1 MSWTLTAAD
10 LPDLARG
17 ATLLGTGGG
26 GDPYI
31 GQMLVQQV
39 LGDRGITILDPDEL
53 ADDLFVIPTA
63 QMGAPTVMVEKIPAG
78 TEPLAALRTLEAHL
92 GRTAE
97 ATMPIECGG
106 INSMIPLIVA
116 AESGLPVVDADGMG
130 RAFPELSMETFAVYG
145 VQGSPLALA
154 GERGEHV
161 IIDTGADN
169 RQMESFARAITIKL
183 GGVGHIADY
192 AMTGADVRRTAVPR
206 TLSMALNLGRAIRE
220 AREQHRD
227 PFVAIADTLSSTLYS
242 EVRELHT
249 GKVVDVERRTT
260 EGFARGTAVIDSAD
274 GQGDRVSIA
283 FQNENLTA
291 YRGDEL
297 LAIVPDLICIVDHE
311 TAEPITTEGLR
322 YGQRVRVLGI
332 STPDL
337 MRTPE
342 ALDTFGPT
350 AFGLTEAFRPV
361 ESLPG
366 TRIAPQGSAVAAPGH
381 ASAAGQVSAS
391 EQAPA

>member
-1 MSWTLTAAD
+1 MSWELTAAD

-31 GQMLVQQV
+31 GKMLVERV
-39 LGDRGITILDPDEL
+39 LGDRSITILDPDEL

-78 TEPLAALRTLEAHL
+78 TEPTLALRTLEKHL
-92 GRTAE
+92 GRTAD

-106 INSMIPLIVA
+106 INSMIPLVVA
-116 AESGLPVVDADGMG
+116 AETGLPVVDADGMG

-145 VQGSPLALA
+145 VHGSPLALA
-154 GERGEHV
+154 GERGEQV
-161 IIDTGADN
+161 VIDTGDDD
-169 RQMESFARAITIKL
+169 RQMEWLARGITIRL
-183 GGVGHIADY
+183 GGVGHIAEY

-206 TLSMALNLGRAIRE
+206 TISMALALGRAIRL
-220 AREQHRD
+220 AREDHRS
-227 PFVAIADTLSSTLYS
+227 PFEAIGATLASTLYPHL
-242 EVRELHT
+242 RELHV

-260 EGFARGTAVIDSAD
+260 EGFAKGRAVIAPLGDD
-274 GQGDRVSIA
+274 GETLEIS
-283 FQNENLTA
+283 FQNENLIA
-291 YRGDEL
+291 RRGGRL
-297 LAIVPDLICIVDHE
+297 VAIVPDLICVVDHE

-332 STPDL
+332 STPAM

-342 ALDTFGPT
+342 ALAAFGPS
-350 AFGLTEAFRPV
+350 AFGLQEDFVAV
-361 ESLPG
+361 EEL
-366 TRIAPQGSAVAAPGH
+366 
-381 ASAAGQVSAS
+381 AG
-391 EQAPA
+391 P

>member
-1 MSWTLTAAD
+1 MSWELTAAD

-31 GQMLVQQV
+31 GKMLVERV
-39 LGDRGITILDPDEL
+39 LGDRSITILDPDEL

-78 TEPLAALRTLEAHL
+78 TEPTLALRTLEKHL
-92 GRTAE
+92 GRTAD

-106 INSMIPLIVA
+106 INSMIPLVVA
-116 AESGLPVVDADGMG
+116 AETGLPVVDADGMG

-145 VQGSPLALA
+145 VHGSPLALA
-154 GERGEHV
+154 GERGEQV
-161 IIDTGADN
+161 VIDTGDDD
-169 RQMESFARAITIKL
+169 RQMEWLARGITIRL
-183 GGVGHIADY
+183 GGVGHIAEY

-206 TLSMALNLGRAIRE
+206 TISMALALGRAIRL
-220 AREQHRD
+220 AREGHRS
-227 PFVAIADTLSSTLYS
+227 PFEAIGATLASTLYPHL
-242 EVRELHT
+242 RELHV

-260 EGFARGTAVIDSAD
+260 EGFAKGRAVIAPLGDD
-274 GQGDRVSIA
+274 GETLEIS
-283 FQNENLTA
+283 FQNENLIA
-291 YRGDEL
+291 RRGGRL
-297 LAIVPDLICIVDHE
+297 VAIVPDLICVVDHE

-332 STPDL
+332 STPAM

-342 ALDTFGPT
+342 ALAAFGPS
-350 AFGLTEAFRPV
+350 AFGLQEDFVAV
-361 ESLPG
+361 EEL
-366 TRIAPQGSAVAAPGH
+366 
-381 ASAAGQVSAS
+381 AG
-391 EQAPA
+391 P